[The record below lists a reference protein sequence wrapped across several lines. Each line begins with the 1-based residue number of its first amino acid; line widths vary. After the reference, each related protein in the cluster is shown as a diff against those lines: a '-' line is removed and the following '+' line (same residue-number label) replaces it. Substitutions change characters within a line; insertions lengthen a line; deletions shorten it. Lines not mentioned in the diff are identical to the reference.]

1 MKAEDRA
8 ELARLQHDDDADA
21 GEDADT
27 LPAAPEPE
35 PETGY
40 SATLIEELTAIRTA
54 ALRVELVSRPD
65 IALAAI
71 LHPLV
76 AKVFYDGPAF
86 WRTESAIEI
95 SGQSRDLA
103 PSIKEPDAS
112 RALVEWTSI
121 RETWADHIPGNPG
134 DLWEWLLEQP
144 TERLTDLLALVAAAN
159 LNAVNAKHDHSRD
172 RLQQA
177 EQIATALKLDMHQF
191 WTPETVFLSRLSKAQ
206 IAEVMQEAGCSKDA
220 IRAVEKAPKA
230 EAVAQAETALRGK
243 TWLPVPLRLQCDDE
257 GDETVTMAAAAE

>member
-1 MKAEDRA
+1 M
-8 ELARLQHDDDADA
+8 
-21 GEDADT
+21 
-27 LPAAPEPE
+27 
-35 PETGY
+35 
-40 SATLIEELTAIRTA
+40 
-54 ALRVELVSRPD
+54 
-65 IALAAI
+65 
-71 LHPLV
+71 
-76 AKVFYDGPAF
+76 
-86 WRTESAIEI
+86 
-95 SGQSRDLA
+95 
-103 PSIKEPDAS
+103 
-112 RALVEWTSI
+112 
-121 RETWADHIPGNPG
+121 
-134 DLWEWLLEQP
+134 
-144 TERLTDLLALVAAAN
+144 ALVAAAN